1 MIYGESYF
9 PWHQHLA
16 INVAIKMVIKFK
28 PFYTS
33 IFTELPKGGPHI
45 QGYRIQVRVG
55 DSVRLNCTSLK
66 SRPAADL
73 HFYINDRH
81 VKVCL
86 PYICRVYQTLKPIY
100 KGNVKHTFNYLSVTS
115 T

>member
-1 MIYGESYF
+1 M
-9 PWHQHLA
+9 
-16 INVAIKMVIKFK
+16 
-28 PFYTS
+28 
-33 IFTELPKGGPHI
+33 FTELPKGGPHI

>member
-1 MIYGESYF
+1 M
-9 PWHQHLA
+9 
-16 INVAIKMVIKFK
+16 
-28 PFYTS
+28 
-33 IFTELPKGGPHI
+33 FTELPKGGPHI

-86 PYICRVYQTLKPIY
+86 PYI
-100 KGNVKHTFNYLSVTS
+100 
-115 T
+115 

>member
-1 MIYGESYF
+1 MIYGKSYL
-9 PWHQHLA
+9 PCLQYLTTDA
-16 INVAIKMVIKFK
+16 TIEMIIKFK
-28 PFYTS
+28 PFYAFT
-33 IFTELPKGGPHI
+33 FTELPKGGPHI

-86 PYICRVYQTLKPIY
+86 PCIQRL
-100 KGNVKHTFNYLSVTS
+100 
-115 T
+115 